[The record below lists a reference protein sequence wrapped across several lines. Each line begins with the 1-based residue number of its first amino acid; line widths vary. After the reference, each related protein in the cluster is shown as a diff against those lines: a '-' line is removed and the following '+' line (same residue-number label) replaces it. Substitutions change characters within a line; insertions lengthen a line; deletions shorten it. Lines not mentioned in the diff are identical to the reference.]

1 MSKNDTNYR
10 NHRSPWTLAELRY
23 LEKHYGHL
31 PTREIASTLGRTAVA
46 VRLTAQKLNVV
57 QPHTASW
64 TEEEKNILR
73 THYARGDGI
82 VAVGKLLPTRT
93 RQTIFIM
100 AAKMGIT
107 SARTWSGH
115 EVQILKK
122 HYALLGTKVANQ
134 LPGRTSEAV
143 KIKANELGLHFL
155 GGSRG
160 KGSVKIWSAAEWLRL
175 AQQQNV
181 SAPKLVE
188 LFPGRSVLSIRKA
201 KARLKKRQRPG

>member
-1 MSKNDTNYR
+1 MRKNDTHYR

-31 PTREIASTLGRTAVA
+31 PTRAIATTLERTAVA
-46 VRLTAQKLNVV
+46 VRLMAQKLGVV

-82 VAVGKLLPTRT
+82 GAVGKLLPARN
-93 RQTIFIM
+93 RQTIFTM
-100 AAKMGIT
+100 AAKMGIR
-107 SARTWSGH
+107 SARTWSRH
-115 EVQILKK
+115 EVKILKK
-122 HYALLGTKVANQ
+122 YYALLGTKVANQ
-134 LPGRTSEAV
+134 LPGRTAEAV
-143 KIKANELGLHFL
+143 KIKANELRLQFG
-155 GGSRG
+155 G
-160 KGSVKIWSAAEWLRL
+160 KGRGKIWSAEEWLCL
-175 AQQQNV
+175 AQHQNV
-181 SAPKLVE
+181 SATKLVE